1 MTAWVDFYR
10 ARCNTRYYDYFTKK
24 YAPFIDAI
32 VERTR
37 PSDDFLEVGCGT
49 ANTTRAL
56 IDRLTESDYWWTA
69 TDSDPEMLA
78 LAVQARGD
86 AAIAFALEDA
96 RDIPEIL
103 TPDIVHSHGLL
114 EHFDDKS
121 IRQIVTAAAL
131 AGARTSIHYV
141 PSAKYEKPSFGD
153 ERLMTPAEWY
163 LIGEPSS
170 IIEFNDGYDLVL
182 IWNHK

>member
-1 MTAWVDFYR
+1 M
-10 ARCNTRYYDYFTKK
+10 
-24 YAPFIDAI
+24 PFIDAI

-37 PSDDFLEVGCGT
+37 PSDDFLELGCGT
-49 ANTTRAL
+49 GNTTRAL
-56 IDRLTESDYWWTA
+56 IDRLTEADYWWA
-69 TDSDPEMLA
+69 CTDNDVDMLA
-78 LAVQARGD
+78 LA
-86 AAIAFALEDA
+86 AANLPDSPVSFSVEDA
-96 RDIPEIL
+96 RKPPDYS
-103 TPDIVHSHGLL
+103 PDIVHSHGLL

-121 IRQIVTAAAL
+121 IRQIVTAATL